1 MLTLGEK
8 SILGDNN
15 TVTMS
20 LRLLLRDHPQ
30 RAFALVTDTHA
41 LVFRH
46 SHSNSS
52 ADAFSNGSSRMVSAS
67 KCMVEFTTIE
77 SVDLADYRIVC
88 ASGVHGTLG
97 LISINADIF
106 LCVISGATRVATV
119 RPSETVQRILSVDFC
134 QYAVPNVSLLL
145 ESLTDQ

>member
-1 MLTLGEK
+1 MLTLGE
-8 SILGDNN
+8 SFLGNN
-15 TVTMS
+15 DRVTMS

-30 RAFALVTDTHA
+30 RSFALVTDTHA

-46 SHSNSS
+46 SQSISS
-52 ADAFSNGSSRMVSAS
+52 ADAFGNGSSRKVSAS

-97 LISINADIF
+97 LISINTNVF

-119 RPSETVQRILSVDFC
+119 RPNETVQRILSVDFC
-134 QYAVPNVSLLL
+134 QYALPNVLL
-145 ESLTDQ
+145 